1 MTESSTVAALR
12 NKRDDIERAIAKY
25 EKALTQ
31 ARADLA
37 HVNAAITIFEASG
50 ERLNLPPY
58 VDVHRLLARG
68 EAMTICKQALAKG
81 PMNTRQLA
89 LYIMEAKGMDTTDRV
104 LAKSVASRLIHALRQ
119 QWRRG
124 KIERHAIERGVC
136 IWGLPSVP
144 A

>member
-1 MTESSTVAALR
+1 MTDSTTVATLT
-12 NKRDDIERAIAKY
+12 NKRNEIERAITKY
-25 EKALTQ
+25 EKALAQ

-37 HVNAAITIFEASG
+37 HINAAIAIFDASG
-50 ERLNLPPY
+50 ERTEIAPY

-68 EAMTICKQALAKG
+68 EAMTLCKQALADG

-89 LYIMEAKGMDTTDRV
+89 LYVMDAKGMDTTDRV

-124 KIERHAIERGVC
+124 KIERRTVTRGVSV
-136 IWGLPSVP
+136 WGLPG
-144 A
+144 